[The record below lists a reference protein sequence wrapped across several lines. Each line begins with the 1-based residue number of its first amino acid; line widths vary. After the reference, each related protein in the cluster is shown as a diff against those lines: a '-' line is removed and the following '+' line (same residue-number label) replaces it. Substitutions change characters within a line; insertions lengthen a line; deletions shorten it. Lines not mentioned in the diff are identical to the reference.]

1 MLFLVYG
8 SAVVGGLGLSAAA
21 FIGSLTALGLVY
33 LLAQRAGRIT
43 SGRLLLSGVAMAY
56 LFQSLFS
63 YVLQQARTGQAAQ
76 QALFWLLGSLAA
88 ARWSDLLVPSSVLS
102 LGIAALLI
110 RWRPLNAL
118 VAGEETATS
127 LGIDV
132 TWLRAE
138 LFVLTSLLVGCWS
151 R

>member
-1 MLFLVYG
+1 
-8 SAVVGGLGLSAAA
+8 
-21 FIGSLTALGLVY
+21 
-33 LLAQRAGRIT
+33 
-43 SGRLLLSGVAMAY
+43 
-56 LFQSLFS
+56 
-63 YVLQQARTGQAAQ
+63 
-76 QALFWLLGSLAA
+76 
-88 ARWSDLLVPSSVLS
+88 LS